1 MAYAYGH
8 DIDQPARRPQL
19 KFVCILITA
28 LLATPVMAESPLP
41 DLGSVSASPLSPEQE
56 YRLGR
61 SWLRQLRGQVP
72 ALADPLTQ
80 EYAEDLVYRLAS
92 HSDLGTP
99 DLAIILINSK
109 DINAF
114 AVPGGVIGLN
124 AGLFLNAEQED
135 EVASVVAHEI
145 AHVSQHHFGR
155 RLAESQRMNKAIL
168 AAMLASIAV
177 AIAGDAEAGMA
188 GLMTSQAAA
197 IQSQLAYSRVQERE
211 ADRVGMQ
218 TLVQAGMDPG
228 AMARFFEQLLRQQQ
242 FSSDPPEFLMTH
254 PITEERIADARGRA
268 NLLPAT
274 PLHDSLHFHLIKAR
288 ITAGF
293 FSSAE
298 QAVSHFRALASEG
311 NATMQQSNA
320 YGYAVALIRDRQ
332 YSQAKQVLRRLST
345 NNPNE
350 LWYRVGYAEA
360 LQAAGDHSAA
370 ITELKELVTLM
381 PGNYAATVMLAFSL
395 IRNDQPAQA
404 EKLLEPLLR
413 KRPQDAALWRLAADA
428 WGESGQLAEA
438 HLARG
443 EYLFL
448 SGQEDKGME
457 QLQYGLDRSK
467 DSFPLHSRIR
477 ARLHEMEAL
486 SKG

>member
-1 MAYAYGH
+1 M
-8 DIDQPARRPQL
+8 IR
-19 KFVCILITA
+19 LIALTL
-28 LLATPVMAESPLP
+28 LLACTTANAETALP
-41 DLGSVSASPLSPEQE
+41 DLGSESASPLSPEQE

-61 SWLRQLRGQVP
+61 GWLRQLRAQVP
-72 ALADPLTQ
+72 TLADPLTQ
-80 EYAEDLVYRLAS
+80 EYAESLVYRLAS
-92 HSDLGTP
+92 HSDLQAP

-109 DINAF
+109 EINAF

-124 AGLFLNAEQED
+124 TGLFLNANQED

-218 TLVQAGMDPG
+218 TLTAAGMDPE
-228 AMARFFEQLLRQQQ
+228 AMARFFELLLRQQQ

-254 PITEERIADARGRA
+254 PITEERIADARARA
-268 NLLPAT
+268 NALP
-274 PLHDSLHFHLIKAR
+274 PVGLHDSLHFQLIKAR
-288 ITAGF
+288 LTAGF
-293 FSSAE
+293 FSSPD
-298 QAVSHFRALASEG
+298 QAISHFREQVKGGNGLQQQAS
-311 NATMQQSNA
+311 A
-320 YGYAVALIRDRQ
+320 YGLAIALLRDRQ
-332 YSQAKQVLRRLST
+332 YAQAEQVLERLRQT
-345 NNPNE
+345 NANE
-350 LWYRVGYAEA
+350 LWYRLAIAETR
-360 LQAAGDHSAA
+360 QAAGDHDAA
-370 ITELKELVTLM
+370 ILQLRELVELM

-395 IRNDQPAQA
+395 IRKEQPEQA
-404 EKLLEPLLR
+404 EKLLEPLLLE
-413 KRPQDAALWRLAADA
+413 RPQDVALWRLAADA
-428 WGESGQLAEA
+428 WGESGQMAQA

-457 QLQYGLDRSK
+457 QLRYALDRSK
-467 DSFPLHSRIR
+467 DSFPLHSRIK
-477 ARLHEMEAL
+477 ARLKQMEAL
-486 SKG
+486 TKS